1 MLRRHPQPLA
11 LGWPPP
17 PLSADRR
24 WLWLSATAIGFSSL
38 LIWTF
43 RHDDPGPGLSE
54 RGWATITLAAL
65 LLVLLSVHR
74 AHGGR
79 ALLRAAA
86 EYAVVAALA
95 VLLALTTTGSLGHH
109 APATPPVQAGQASQQ
124 PTPPRHPARAGDAR
138 AAQDRPGVVRAVI
151 GVRDWL
157 VGLWRQATQQA
168 DRSAPSSTTR
178 APRRARAPSWSWRWR
193 AAVARASV
201 PRSPTIPPTRRS
213 SP

>member
-1 MLRRHPQPLA
+1 MLRRQPQPLP

-17 PLSADRR
+17 PLVADRR
-24 WLWLSATAIGFSSL
+24 RWGWLATTVIGFLSL
-38 LIWTF
+38 LIWVF
-43 RHDDPGPGLSE
+43 RHERGPGLSD

-95 VLLALTTTGSLGHH
+95 VLLAPTTTGSLGHH
-109 APATPPVQAGQASQQ
+109 APATPPVQAGQARQQ
-124 PTPPRHPARAGDAR
+124 PTRPRHPARAGDAP

-151 GVRDWL
+151 G
-157 VGLWRQATQQA
+157 
-168 DRSAPSSTTR
+168 
-178 APRRARAPSWSWRWR
+178 
-193 AAVARASV
+193 
-201 PRSPTIPPTRRS
+201 
-213 SP
+213 

>member
-1 MLRRHPQPLA
+1 MLRRQPPIA
-11 LGWPPP
+11 LGWPPLP
-17 PLSADRR
+17 PASDRR
-24 WLWLSATAIGFSSL
+24 WLWLGTTAVGFFSL
-38 LIWTF
+38 LIWVF
-43 RHDDPGPGLSE
+43 RHDDPAPGLSE
-54 RGWATITLAAL
+54 RGWATVTLAAL

-74 AHGGR
+74 AHGGW
-79 ALLRAAA
+79 ALLRATA

-95 VLLALTTTGSLGHH
+95 VLLATTSGAGAGVHH
-109 APATPPVQAGQASQQ
+109 PPATPPARAGQARQQ
-124 PTPPRHPARAGDAR
+124 PAARHPARAGE
-138 AAQDRPGVVRAVI
+138 AAKDRPGVLQAVT

>member
-1 MLRRHPQPLA
+1 MLRRQPLT

-17 PLSADRR
+17 PLVADRR
-24 WLWLSATAIGFSSL
+24 RWGWLATTVIGFLSL
-38 LIWTF
+38 LIWVF
-43 RHDDPGPGLSE
+43 RHERGPGLSD

-109 APATPPVQAGQASQQ
+109 APATPPVQAGHASQQ
-124 PTPPRHPARAGDAR
+124 PTPPRHNARAGDAR
-138 AAQDRPGVVRAVI
+138 AAQDRPGVVRAVV

-168 DRSAPSSTTR
+168 DRSAPPSTTR